1 MAFSNFMQAG
11 LNQLLQQSVNIN
23 AIASNAENLS
33 KLGDKL
39 YKHFCSPAQHLLP
52 AYRQSYQQTLCALR
66 LTLNPPFIPLQS
78 KIIKDFQQDIKAG
91 ALPIFQKTHLYKAL
105 AKECRNLEQHLLFN
119 QESVQLG
126 TKQSFEVNLA
136 SFIGET
142 QLPNLTD
149 LILNDVQAHF
159 TVSSELLQ
167 LLQTQDLL
175 GNGIWHFLRA
185 DKNISLLI
193 AALQQEQT
201 FQRVIIIE
209 ENTEKILDLVRNIH
223 RFAERAANNYA
234 DNESLQTLTNVQQ
247 RLNRTPQQRYLLGL
261 TQAFRN
267 PNISQ
272 AKQLMET
279 ALQQAQTNE
288 EKALIYYSL
297 FKLLVSSRE
306 LDLSVAFKH
315 LKSAIDLD
323 EHHYAPCDPL
333 SFELE
338 GLLGVGGMGYA
349 LLAKAGTTAL
359 VIKCFWQDLQDKQ
372 LNEALKMQQIATE
385 YVPSLFGRGIYRYQ
399 QRLCLVTHYL
409 PNALDGAKWLQKY
422 GKLEEN
428 VGLVV
433 AIRLAK
439 ALQAIHQSGI
449 LHLDLKPANV
459 LLLPAD
465 LIEDWQIRI
474 IDFGLSKLLP
484 EFNTAG
490 HTRTLTGNVSQFITA
505 SFEYASPEQKVGLKT
520 TIASDVYSYGK
531 TMFELLGDI
540 GGFDVPD
547 LLQVPLKKCLKI
559 KPEERINLADLLIT
573 LNQLNGDEVEKPDK
587 PSEEEKDRLIKEREE
602 LERQRREAEENAR
615 LIKERKKLE
624 QERREHDKKV
634 QEEQARLAKER
645 EKLERERLEQ
655 EKYKREQKEREKL
668 EQERRE
674 HEKKVQEEQTRLSK
688 EREKLERQRREQ
700 EKRDQERKKQEELE
714 QQRKAQEN
722 NKGTP
727 RTFSTL
733 KEGKQVECTVYEKTF
748 DIKGVPLIMVYIPA
762 GTFQMGSNNGYDDEK
777 PVHPVEIKKP
787 FYMGKF
793 PVTQKQYQAIMG
805 NNPSNWKG
813 DQLPVESMDWE
824 DAKEFCEKLS
834 KLLKQEFR
842 LPTEAE
848 WEYACRANSQTKWSF
863 GDNESDLKNYAW
875 YYKNS
880 DSKTH
885 EVGQKKPNAFGL
897 YDIHG
902 NVWEWCEDSW
912 ENNYQTP
919 RTQSAHENSSEN
931 KLLRGGSWGD
941 VAEDCRSSCRVSD
954 SGWNNDNDSG
964 FRLALFLFPQDS

>member
-66 LTLNPPFIPLQS
+66 LTLSPPFIPLQS
-78 KIIKDFQQDIKAG
+78 KIIKDFQQDIKAS

-105 AKECRNLEQHLLFN
+105 AKECGNLEQHLLFN

-126 TKQSFEVNLA
+126 TKQSFEANLA
-136 SFIGET
+136 RFVGET

-175 GNGIWHFLRA
+175 GNGVWHFLRA

-209 ENTEKILDLVRNIH
+209 EKVEETLDLVRNIH

-247 RLNRTPQQRYLLGL
+247 RLNRTPQQGYLLGL

-267 PNISQ
+267 PNIPQ
-272 AKQLMET
+272 AKQLMES

-315 LKSAIDLD
+315 LKNAIDLD

-505 SFEYASPEQKVGLKT
+505 SFEYASPEQKMGLKT

-559 KPEERINLADLLIT
+559 KPEERINLADLLVALESMRTRSHEQPTKPIETPVQIT
-573 LNQLNGDEVEKPDK
+573 QP
-587 PSEEEKDRLIKEREE
+587 I
-602 LERQRREAEENAR
+602 
-615 LIKERKKLE
+615 
-624 QERREHDKKV
+624 
-634 QEEQARLAKER
+634 
-645 EKLERERLEQ
+645 
-655 EKYKREQKEREKL
+655 
-668 EQERRE
+668 
-674 HEKKVQEEQTRLSK
+674 QTPNLTGFQNLSGLRI
-688 EREKLERQRREQ
+688 E
-700 EKRDQERKKQEELE
+700 
-714 QQRKAQEN
+714 EN

-733 KEGKQVECTVYEKTF
+733 KEGKQVECTVHEKTF
-748 DIKGVPLIMVYIPA
+748 DIQGVPLVMVYIPA
-762 GTFQMGSNNGYDDEK
+762 GTFQMGSNNGDSDEK

-805 NNPSNWKG
+805 TNPSKWEG

-885 EVGQKKPNAFGL
+885 EVGQKKPNTFGL

-954 SGWNNDNDSG
+954 SDWNNDNYSG
-964 FRLALFLFPQDS
+964 FRLALFLFPHDS

>member
-11 LNQLLQQSVNIN
+11 LNQLLQQSININ

-66 LTLNPPFIPLQS
+66 LTLSPPFIPLQS

-105 AKECRNLEQHLLFN
+105 AKECGNLEQHLLFN

-126 TKQSFEVNLA
+126 TKQSFEANLA
-136 SFIGET
+136 RFIGET

-175 GNGIWHFLRA
+175 GNGVWHFLRA

-201 FQRVIIIE
+201 FQRVIVIE
-209 ENTEKILDLVRNIH
+209 EKIEETLDLIRNIH

-247 RLNRTPQQRYLLGL
+247 RLNRTPQQGYLLGL

-306 LDLSVAFKH
+306 LDLSVAFEH

-349 LLAKAGTTAL
+349 LLASSGKENL
-359 VIKCFWQDLQDKQ
+359 VVKCFWQDLHDKQ
-372 LNEALKMQQIATE
+372 LDEALKMQQISTD
-385 YVPSLFGRGIYRYQ
+385 YVPSLFGKGIYRYQ
-399 QRLCLVTHYL
+399 QRLSLITHYL
-409 PNALDGAKWLQKY
+409 PTAIDGAKWLEKY
-422 GKLEEN
+422 GKLEEQ

-459 LLLPAD
+459 LLLPSD

-484 EFNTAG
+484 KLNTAG
-490 HTRTLTGNVSQFITA
+490 HTRTLTGTVSQFITA
-505 SFEYASPEQKVGLKT
+505 SFEYASPEQKAGLKT

-540 GGFDVPD
+540 GGFDVPKS
-547 LLQVPLKKCLKI
+547 LQEPLIKCLKI
-559 KPEERINLADLLIT
+559 KPEERISLADLLVALESMRT
-573 LNQLNGDEVEKPDK
+573 SSPRRTASPELKGD
-587 PSEEEKDRLIKEREE
+587 EEEKARLIKEREE
-602 LERQRREAEENAR
+602 LGRQ
-615 LIKERKKLE
+615 
-624 QERREHDKKV
+624 RREHDKKV
-634 QEEQARLAKER
+634 QEEQTRLAKER

-655 EKYKREQKEREKL
+655 EKYKREQKERDKL
-668 EQERRE
+668 EQEHRE
-674 HEKKVQEEQTRLSK
+674 HEKKVQEDQARLAK
-688 EREKLERQRREQ
+688 EREEVERQRIEQQKREQERKQREELERQRA
-700 EKRDQERKKQEELE
+700 E
-714 QQRKAQEN
+714 QQRLAKD
-722 NKGTP
+722 KGTP
-727 RTFSTL
+727 RTFSTMSA
-733 KEGKQVECTVYEKTF
+733 GKQVECTVYEKTF
-748 DIKGVPLIMVYIPA
+748 DINGVPLVMVYIPA
-762 GTFQMGSNNGYDDEK
+762 GTFQMGSDNGSSDEK

-813 DQLPVESMDWE
+813 NLPVETIYE
-824 DAKEFCEKLS
+824 KDAIECCEKLS
-834 KLLKQEFR
+834 RFLKQEFR

-848 WEYACRANSQTKWSF
+848 WEYACRANSQTTWCF
-863 GDNESDLKNYAW
+863 GDNENELKNYAW
-875 YYKNS
+875 YSENS
-880 DSKTH
+880 GEKTH

-897 YDIHG
+897 YDVYG
-902 NVWEWCEDSW
+902 NVWELTCSSYEKYSKSEYLWCS
-912 ENNYQTP
+912 
-919 RTQSAHENSSEN
+919 NSDYHN
-931 KLLRGGSWGD
+931 KSLRGGSWCNLA
-941 VAEDCRSSCRVSD
+941 VSCRSAVRN
-954 SGWNNDNDSG
+954 GNTPNNRYGSYG
-964 FRLALFLFPQDS
+964 FRVVSVFSL